1 MTKLV
6 SDIGHI
12 VLQVGN
18 MEEAL
23 KLYRDTLGFEVKEQS
38 PEWTVITTKLGELTL
53 YKTPKIIPLVLKD
66 TNETPINLHVTSFEK
81 AAETLEKHG
90 YMVKRTGKRSG
101 ILQDPWGNMISLHD
115 HQKNLRP

>member
-1 MTKLV
+1 M
-6 SDIGHI
+6 D
-12 VLQVGN
+12 
-18 MEEAL
+18 EAL

-66 TNETPINLHVTSFEK
+66 ANDTPINLHVTNFER

-90 YMVKRTGKRSG
+90 YTVKRQGKRSG
-101 ILQDPWGNMISLHD
+101 ILLQDPWGNVISLHD
-115 HQKNLRP
+115 HQKNVPPRVDSARA